1 MNKFY
6 ISLAVVAILA
16 VSLALALGRVSH
28 SSRQSE
34 YWHGKYDQ
42 SVSSQKRN
50 DSIAGVYQMSLVAL
64 VDSTAKRAIEKET
77 TSNVN
82 ATKINNR
89 SNTKK

>member
-1 MNKFY
+1 MNKFH
-6 ISLAVVAILA
+6 ISLAVSAILA
-16 VSLALALGRVSH
+16 IALFLAIGRSLDNAGQA
-28 SSRQSE
+28 E

-42 SVSSQKRN
+42 SVLGQKRN
-50 DSIAGVYQMSLVAL
+50 DSIAGVYQVGLIAL

-82 ATKINNR
+82 ATTIKNR

>member
-1 MNKFY
+1 MNKFN
-6 ISLAVVAILA
+6 IAIAVSVILA
-16 VSLALALGRVSH
+16 IGLTIVANRSIN

-34 YWHGKYDQ
+34 YWHGRYDQ
-42 SVSSQKRN
+42 SVSTQKRN

-64 VDSTAKRAIEKET
+64 VDSTTKRAIEKET

-82 ATKINNR
+82 ARKINNQ

>member
-6 ISLAVVAILA
+6 ISLGVSAILA
-16 VSLALALGRVSH
+16 IALFLAIGRSSH
-28 SSRQSE
+28 NAGQAM

-42 SVSSQKRN
+42 SVLSQKRT

-64 VDSTAKRAIEKET
+64 ADSASKRAIEKET

-82 ATKINNR
+82 ANKINNR